1 MKYVLPAAVVLLPL
15 VAFLIAG
22 VIELQSGRRPVEKA
36 LSLVPVLLGILVYG
50 VSWGPVFLPHFPELR
65 FGNWLTFS
73 SAVVACSGAVIP
85 LFKTVEFDPCGAR
98 RTRTRVYLD
107 IFAKAIA

>member
-1 MKYVLPAAVVLLPL
+1 MKYVLPTVVVLLPL

-22 VIELQSGRRPVEKA
+22 AIELQSGRRPAGKT

-50 VSWGPVFLPHFPELR
+50 LSWGPVFLPHFPELR

-73 SAVVACSGAVIP
+73 SAVVACSGPVIP
-85 LFKTVEFDPCGAR
+85 YSRRSSSALVAFGGLELVFIGIFFAR
-98 RTRTRVYLD
+98 
-107 IFAKAIA
+107 AIA